1 MDDVDNIVCCQAYMQ
16 LNELLPALNAA
27 MRAVELNA
35 LWWTAHQ
42 TLGRTHLG
50 LGEVRMV
57 TKQLKSVAVLSVNT
71 V

>member
-1 MDDVDNIVCCQAYMQ
+1 MQ
-16 LNELLPALNAA
+16 LNEVLPALNAA
-27 MRAVELNA
+27 KHAVELNA

-57 TKQLKSVAVLSVNT
+57 TKLKYVAVVSIQYRSI
-71 V
+71 